1 LRINLWQ
8 FVQQKGQAVNVTR
21 LFDLSGKVAI
31 VTGGARGLG
40 RQAALALAEAGADV
54 AICGRATDGAPVV
67 RDIEAMGRRAHFA
80 RVDVTR
86 TAEIEP
92 FVDEVLRRFGKIDVL
107 VNNASIATR
116 GQSLE
121 TVKDEEWDEFID
133 GILSPPF
140 YMSKPV
146 VRHMIARGE
155 GGVIINLSSITAVKI
170 SNLAPRYNVPYCVAK
185 AGVSHMTRGMA
196 ANWAQ
201 FGIRVNA
208 IQPGFIPTE
217 ISRALLDNPEIM
229 ARLLAGQ
236 PIGRFGRLEEIKG
249 PIVFLASEASSYMT
263 GAIVTVDGGASVW

>member
-1 LRINLWQ
+1 M
-8 FVQQKGQAVNVTR
+8 NVMKM
-21 LFDLSGKVAI
+21 FDLSGRVAI

-54 AICGRATDGAPVV
+54 AICGRTTDGTPVV
-67 RDIEAMGRRAHFA
+67 RDIEALGRKAFFCK
-80 RVDVTR
+80 VDLTMS
-86 TAEIEP
+86 AEIEP
-92 FVDEVLRRFGKIDVL
+92 FVDEVVRRLGKIDIL
-107 VNNASIATR
+107 VNNAAIGTR

-121 TVKDEEWDEFID
+121 TVKDEEWHEFIE
-133 GILSPPF
+133 GILSVAF

-155 GGVIINLSSITAVKI
+155 GGVIINVSSMTAVKI

-201 FGIRVNA
+201 HGIRVNT

-217 ISRALLDNPEIM
+217 ISSTLQAYPEIM

-236 PIGRFGRLEEIKG
+236 PTGRFGRLEEIKG
-249 PIVFLASEASSYMT
+249 PILFLASDASSYMT
-263 GAIVTVDGGASVW
+263 GSVVVVDGGATVW